1 MSSFSPGRSWL
12 IGGVVAFWIV
22 GIVAIFGYAMMRET
36 VVVTHWANG
45 HMTNAALLPAFARE
59 FNAAG
64 NTTRSGKRIE
74 IRPIEVNS
82 GAITCQL
89 IRRANP
95 GTGCP
100 ENEGTGGRDADK
112 QPDPTIVTPAAD
124 HWLGEVNHVVGREVI
139 DLADTKSLATTWI
152 GIATL
157 REMAHCMGWPEKEIG
172 FADIIA
178 LRADPRGW
186 AGCPTARAEWGQTPL
201 LSFTDPDSSS
211 TGRSM
216 VYSLYSIAAGKSP
229 EQLTQAD
236 VTDPQV
242 VEYVRRFQRG
252 VDHYVPDTLILNS
265 KIYLGPRYGHFFLIA
280 EDNLVKLYQGK
291 VEVEDVSGKSRRSLD
306 RDMVF
311 IYPKEG
317 SPQHNHSAAVVKADW
332 VTPDE
337 TEASQQWI
345 DFLLE
350 EKQQQA
356 FMQEG
361 FRPGTSIPYVKP
373 VGSRFWPD
381 TNKPTTTLNPDRIE
395 PAAAR
400 TIAGSWG
407 TVKKPG
413 VVTLVV
419 DTSGSMAGEKLT
431 QARDGTLRMLDNVDR
446 ANRVGLLTF
455 ADGLKEYVAVAPV
468 SENRF
473 SIVDAAKRM
482 RANGGTELFTA
493 LQSAIHMTDEA
504 PADPNATRGVV
515 VLTDGKA
522 TGGVPLDRIVH
533 LMTRDETPLPQC
545 GGFENNPTC
554 LGVNG
559 ALVQKKDVLGTAM
572 AIQTKHPIHIFYVG
586 IGKDADLEI
595 GRILAEATHSAY
607 RATTAENLASVLEA
621 FGKYF

>member
-1 MSSFSPGRSWL
+1 MISFSPGRSWL
-12 IGGVVAFWIV
+12 IGGVVALWIG
-22 GIVAIFGYAMMRET
+22 GIVAIFVYAMSRET
-36 VVVTHWANG
+36 IVVTHWANG
-45 HMTNAALLPAFARE
+45 HMTNSTLLPTFARA

-64 NTTRSGKRIE
+64 HTTQSGKRIE
-74 IRPIEVNS
+74 IQPIEVNS
-82 GAITCQL
+82 GAIMCQL
-89 IRRANP
+89 VRRANP

-100 ENEGTGGRDADK
+100 ENEGTGGRNADK

-124 HWLGEVNHVVGREVI
+124 HWLGEVNHVVGRDVI
-139 DLADTKSLATTWI
+139 DLADTKSLARTWI

-157 REMAHCMGWPEKEIG
+157 REMAQCMGWPQKEIG
-172 FADIIA
+172 FSDIIA

-186 AGCPTARAEWGQTPL
+186 ASCPTARAEWGQTPL

-211 TGRSM
+211 TARSM

-236 VTDPQV
+236 VTNPSV

-291 VEVEDVSGKSRRSLD
+291 VEVEDVSGKSRRALD

-317 SPQHNHSAAVVKADW
+317 SPEHNHSAAVVRADW
-332 VTPDE
+332 VTPE
-337 TEASQQWI
+337 HSEAAQRWI
-345 DFLLE
+345 DYLLE
-350 EKQQQA
+350 ESQQQA

-361 FRPGTSIPYVKP
+361 FRPGTAIPLVRP
-373 VGSRFWPD
+373 AGSRFWPD
-381 TNKPTTTLNPDRIE
+381 ANKPTATLNPDRIE
-395 PAAAR
+395 PAAAQ
-400 TIAGSWG
+400 TIVNSWG

-413 VVTLVV
+413 VVTVVV
-419 DTSGSMAGEKLT
+419 DTSGSMAGEKLE
-431 QARDGTLRMLDNVDR
+431 QARAGTLRLIDNIDG

-455 ADGLKEYVAVAPV
+455 SSAVNEQIPVAPV

-473 SIVDAAKRM
+473 TIVEAAKRM
-482 RANGGTELFTA
+482 RANGGTA
-493 LQSAIHMTDEA
+493 LYGAIQEAIRMTDDAEA
-504 PADPNATRGVV
+504 DLDATRGVV

-522 TGGVPLDRIVH
+522 TGGVPLHNIVQ
-533 LMTRDETPLPQC
+533 LMSRDEARLPSC
-545 GGFENNPTC
+545 AGFENDGGCTAA
-554 LGVNG
+554 NG
-559 ALVQKKDVLGTAM
+559 ARVPRGDVLGAAM
-572 AIQTKHPIHIFYVG
+572 AIQTKHPIHVFYVG
-586 IGKDADLEI
+586 IGKDADLEV

>member
-1 MSSFSPGRSWL
+1 MFSYYPGRSWL
-12 IGGVVAFWIV
+12 IGGVVALWIV
-22 GIVAIFGYAMMRET
+22 GIVSIFAYAMVRET

-45 HMTNAALLPAFARE
+45 HMTNAALLPTFARE

-64 NTTRSGKRIE
+64 HVTRSGKRIE
-74 IRPIEVNS
+74 VRPIEVNS

-139 DLADTKSLATTWI
+139 DLTNTKSLATTWI

-157 REMAHCMGWPEKEIG
+157 REMAQCMGWPEKEIG
-172 FADIIA
+172 FSDIIA

-186 AGCPTARAEWGQTPL
+186 ASCPTAKAEWGQTPL

-216 VYSLYSIAAGKSP
+216 VYSLYSIAAGKPP
-229 EQLTQAD
+229 EQLSQAD
-236 VTDPQV
+236 VTNPDV
-242 VEYVRRFQRG
+242 TEFVRRFQRG

-291 VEVEDVSGKSRRSLD
+291 VEVEDVNGKSRRALE

-317 SPQHNHSAAVVKADW
+317 SPQHNHSAAVVRADW
-332 VTPDE
+332 VTPDQA
-337 TEASQQWI
+337 EAAEQWI
-345 DFLLE
+345 EYLLE
-350 EKQQQA
+350 ERQQQA

-361 FRPGTSIPYVKP
+361 FRPGTAIPYVRP
-373 VGSRFWPD
+373 AGSRFWPD
-381 TNKPTTTLNPDRIE
+381 ASKPTRTLNPDRIE

-419 DTSGSMAGEKLT
+419 DTSSSMAGNKLT
-431 QARDGTLRMLDNVDR
+431 QAREGALRMLDNVDR
-446 ANRVGLLTF
+446 ANLIGLITFSNGVKERVPI
-455 ADGLKEYVAVAPV
+455 APV

-473 SIVDAAKRM
+473 AVVDVAKRM
-482 RANGGTELFTA
+482 RADGNTELYTA
-493 LQSAIHMTDEA
+493 LQDAIRMTDEA
-504 PADPNATRGVV
+504 QADPGATRGVV
-515 VLTDGKA
+515 VLTDGWA
-522 TGGVPLDRIVH
+522 TGGEPLHSIVQV
-533 LMTRDETPLPQC
+533 TSRDEIPLR
-545 GGFENNPTC
+545 TC
-554 LGVNG
+554 RAFINDTVCVDANG
-559 ALVQKKDVLGTAM
+559 AEVSKKDVLGTAL
-572 AIQTKHPIHIFYVG
+572 AIQTKHPVHIFYVG
-586 IGKDADLEI
+586 IGSDADLEV

-607 RATTAENLASVLEA
+607 RATTADTLATVLEA